1 MSRQRHIKGTP
12 VAPGLAMGSV
22 HVVRAARDRVPTWS
36 IPEQEVLD
44 EIGRLHG
51 AIDHVCDELESRRS
65 LVAEQANEQDA
76 NILAVHGMIVR
87 DPSAI
92 AEVEKRIREDRLNA
106 EACVQSLI
114 ERLVS
119 SMSGMDEENIKGYAA
134 DVSEPWRAV
143 LEELM
148 EAVNQNRGRPK
159 LKKCAVGHAKPDEVV
174 DPEWSRQLDAV
185 HQAELLQRILRR
197 VRKNIYFGTPQQI
210 KYQ

>member
-1 MSRQRHIKGTP
+1 
-12 VAPGLAMGSV
+12 MGPV

-36 IPEQEVLD
+36 IPEQEVMD
-44 EIGRLHG
+44 EVGRLHE
-51 AIDHVCDELESRRS
+51 AIDRVCEELESRRVI
-65 LVAEQANEQDA
+65 VAEQANEQDA

-92 AEVEKRIREDRLNA
+92 SEVEKRIREDRLNA

-148 EAVNQNRGRPK
+148 QTEKRDFLAGGEK
-159 LKKCAVGHAKPDEVV
+159 VV
-174 DPEWSRQLDAV
+174 LADS
-185 HQAELLQRILRR
+185 EL
-197 VRKNIYFGTPQQI
+197 TPQVATTLEQSATAEANEG
-210 KYQ
+210 